1 MCIYYGNKENLTYK
15 KQEHVIPA
23 GLGCHTKLARG
34 VVSDQANEYFSPLER
49 NVLEKSFL
57 MVNRVIEGPGKRG
70 KTSEKYATTSEVSV
84 VCHDGLYCL
93 GIMKGTQGFILTQFI
108 IDGDNGLKFMLG
120 TDDTNAINL
129 EKLANLVVNMKD
141 KYVSIIDEELG
152 DRIFITHH
160 KGKITIGSGAELTA
174 DRIQK
179 IKDIFFQ
186 ELVTGNSTH
195 MDGQIELKLEVEH
208 NFVSVCKVVAKTA
221 INTVAYILGEEFLY
235 TNNAFE
241 KIISSIMND
250 NESILNI
257 VYGLKEADYFRKK
270 FHLNAEQPV
279 CLLINEQN
287 KLDAFVFFYSY
298 GFQMTLCENVKIPF
312 LIEGIVCDW
321 KETKKDYK
329 YTDYLK
335 FIGVFQ

>member
-1 MCIYYGNKENLTYK
+1 MCIYYGNKENLTYE

-23 GLGCHTKLARG
+23 GLGGHTKLARG

-49 NVLEKSFL
+49 NVLEKSFI

-84 VCHDGLYCL
+84 ACHGGWYCL

-108 IDGDNGLKFMLG
+108 IDGDNGLEFMPG
-120 TDDTNAINL
+120 TDDNNAIAL
-129 EKLANLVVNMKD
+129 EKLIKLIINMKD
-141 KYVSIIDEELG
+141 KYVPVIDEKLG

-160 KGKITIGSGAELTA
+160 KGKITIGSGVELTA
-174 DRIQK
+174 ERIQN
-179 IKDIFFQ
+179 IK
-186 ELVTGNSTH
+186 ELFYQQLNTGKSTH
-195 MDGQIELKLEVEH
+195 MDGKIELKLEVEH

-235 TNNAFE
+235 INNAFE

-257 VYGLKEADYFRKK
+257 VYGLKESDSFRKS
-270 FHLNAEQPV
+270 FHVNAEQPV
-279 CLLINEQN
+279 CLLINDQN

-298 GFQMTLCENVKIPF
+298 GFQMTLCENVSVPF

-335 FIGVFQ
+335 LIGVLQ